1 MGRICPNY
9 VKRAARQL
17 LERYPDRFS
26 SDYKQNNKVLGEV
39 ADIGSHSMRNK
50 IAGYIATLMKQ
61 RQKKETA
68 EPLAPA

>member
-26 SDYKQNNKVLGEV
+26 PDYKQNNKVLGEL
-39 ADIGSHSMRNK
+39 ADIESHSMRNK
-50 IAGYIATLMKQ
+50 IAGYLATLMKQ

>member
-26 SDYKQNNKVLGEV
+26 PDYTHNNKVIGEV
-39 ADIGSHSMRNK
+39 ASIGSHSMRNK

-61 RQKKETA
+61 KQKKETA

>member
-1 MGRICPNY
+1 MGRICPTY

-26 SDYKQNNKVLGEV
+26 SDYKQNNKVLGEI
-39 ADIGSHSMRNK
+39 ANIGSHSMRNK
-50 IAGYIATLMKQ
+50 IAGYLATLMKQ

-68 EPLAPA
+68 EPLSPA

>member
-26 SDYKQNNKVLGEV
+26 SDYTQNNKVLKEV
-39 ADIGSHSMRNK
+39 ADIVGHSLRNK
-50 IAGYIATLMKQ
+50 IAGYLATLMKQ
-61 RQKKETA
+61 KQKKETA
-68 EPLAPA
+68 EPLSPA